1 MAVNFCCGALG
12 SKIICQQD
20 STDNHEIENLLKISF
35 QNTGFLASS
44 FIRPPVDILVQFPC
58 PVKLCRLLVNGK
70 LGSQQTLGCEI
81 FIQSQ
86 LPGNLGLVNH
96 FILPIVLQEHLF
108 RRN

>member
-20 STDNHEIENLLKISF
+20 STDNHEIENLLKNPF
-35 QNTGFLASS
+35 QNAGFLTSS

-58 PVKLCRLLVNGK
+58 PVQLCCLLINGK
-70 LGSQQTLGCEI
+70 LGSQQSLGCEI

-86 LPGNLGLVNH
+86 PPGKLNS
-96 FILPIVLQEHLF
+96 
-108 RRN
+108 